1 MAINT
6 DLNVTPFFDDYDE
19 DKKFNRVLF
28 RPSVPVQA
36 RELTQV
42 QSILQN
48 QIERFGDHVFQEGTI
63 VKGCAFNYEAMPYAK
78 LNDANT
84 SSNALVM
91 STFSNTYVRTSGA
104 NLIAQVH
111 ETDTGF
117 EATNPDLNVIWY
129 TYVTT
134 GNNAGVEVSEYAAGE
149 TLEVYDANASINV
162 VTLTANTGTAY
173 SNNDTINFSS
183 TFGSNGVANLT
194 TNSTGGIVGTSFN
207 NTASQG
213 HSYRIVD
220 VPTIASITSSTGSS
234 ANLEVFSAA
243 LTKKNIVTIANTS
256 FESGSNVEFD
266 SLGSGVRFT
275 VQDGTIYQKGSFNQ
289 VDAQSII
296 VKKFVANAHGQA
308 IGFETTETI
317 VNNSV
322 DTSLNDNAA
331 GFLNLNAP
339 GAYRL
344 KLSPTL
350 VVNTI
355 ASAESTNNF
364 FILVKYGDEGV
375 VMSKQETEYSQVGD
389 AMAKRTREESGDY
402 VVKPFSIKSEAID
415 SNTTHFNT
423 TLGPGNAYVDGY
435 NVKTIGA
442 TRIASVKATTTK
454 NVSSAVVTSNYG
466 NYQLID
472 ELVGHFAFNHAAEV
486 KLLDGAGNR
495 ISSSLGTSVPT
506 VPATSNSTVIT
517 GTGPSFTGNILG
529 TAKIRSSVYEKNTPG
544 TPTGQYR
551 AYLFDI
557 NMNQGKRYQ
566 DVRSIW
572 YNAEGVA
579 DVVLDANSQASIKE
593 SDFKKLVIPIGRDG
607 IKTGSINGVSNNQ
620 FIYRTAKT
628 DGTIAVNGSIT
639 ITTTGTETFPYT
651 ASAYLNTTQEQDFIV
666 VANNDSAQTVTLTG
680 TAAVTSGQGNVT
692 GSSTLFTTEY
702 IVGDFIKIAD
712 ANTHRI
718 TSIVSNTVMVTA
730 NNFGVGVSGKGH
742 RRFFPADL
750 PVNLFDRTTSNVQI
764 GTNSNSAI
772 INVSGGKTLEDTLAV
787 HVYYPVKKT
796 SAAPIGKTLATS
808 FVKANCASHSATT
821 NGPWSLGLT
830 DVYDVL
836 AVYVG
841 NNVWWDGSTA
851 ANSTVLDRTSNFI
864 VTSGQKDG
872 HYGLGQIGKN
882 VANSVSV
889 ASTDRIVVKVRHF
902 KTDTTAGG
910 AGFFNVDSYPV
921 NDTTANSTNEYIK
934 TEDIPIYNSPVD
946 SSSVDLR
953 NAVDFRPLA
962 ANTAN
967 GNATAASGATIDPS
981 ATESFSASEH
991 SIAAPNKNFTLD
1003 YQYYLPRIDR
1013 VFVTGG
1019 GSIEVQNGV
1028 PAETPMA
1035 PPTKDGSM
1043 SIGIMDVP
1051 VYPTLSSSEARV
1063 AQRPDY
1069 GVRITAKQQRN
1080 YTMKDIGK
1088 IDNRINRLEYYSSL
1102 NMLEKQTQDLV
1113 IPAESN
1119 NAIDR
1124 FKQGF
1129 LVDPFHDL
1137 SIAALQD
1144 GEYKAGINKSES
1156 TLIPKFKQN
1165 KIDLEVLTHTN
1176 TQDTGG
1182 LITLPY
1188 TDKKMIEQ
1196 RYATSS
1202 RNVEQ
1207 THWNFTGDMTLY
1219 PDYDN
1224 YYEVRNPPES
1234 DVNIDIDMASPTLS
1248 LIDKLNEVQ
1257 SMQEPRRDVVS
1268 ESNSSRVLRSQYATN
1283 TVTRG
1288 RQRTSTTTATDTIE
1302 HTKITTMRESRR
1314 MFKGDTTTTKQ
1325 TVGEFVT
1332 DMSFSPYI
1340 REQTIH
1346 FHAFGL
1352 RPNLRHYVYFDEKD
1366 MNANTRP
1373 ATVPDGLGV
1382 SRDNFQPTG
1391 ALGAN
1396 LVSSNT
1402 GEVYGIMHVPQQTF
1416 AVGERALLIA
1426 DADTFGGTAQTALSD
1441 AEGTFNAYNFGVD
1454 KGDLT
1459 ISTKTARVNRPRTNV
1474 GICSVTNKSTS
1485 QSPRLI
1491 SQTTVNL
1498 PPPPPPPARPRPQ
1511 SYRNCCFV
1519 AGTQII
1525 MEGHSTKNIE
1535 DVVVGDVVH
1544 RFDGESNKVLKLQ
1557 HTTARGR
1564 QLVSIN
1570 KGPFFMTEDHPVKTN
1585 NGWRAA
1591 NEEKAK
1597 ELSEYLELDVTTL
1610 TVGDKIIGHNGWHF
1624 EVASIDFMDT
1634 SPDTPVYNFALDGD
1648 HEYFAD
1654 GLLVHNRGCFVAGSK
1669 VTMGDYSLRNIED
1682 VEVGNQVRRLDGGTN
1697 TVLKLQE
1704 NIFTGGRKL
1713 GSINNGPYFFTED
1726 HPINTNSGWRAINA
1740 KMSQEK
1746 YGHIIVVTE
1755 FKVGDIIL
1763 GHNGENIEVETIS
1776 VKEVDPNTQV
1786 YNFELDGDHMYFVNK
1801 FSVHN
1806 KGGSGG
1812 PGCMCWVARKVYG
1825 EDNPKWMVYRS
1836 WMYTQA
1842 PKWFLNLYIK
1852 HGEEFAKWI
1861 DDKPWLQ
1868 KIIRK
1873 WMDKRIESF
1882 EKIRPKTAMEIGPV

>member
-389 AMAKRTREESGDY
+389 ALAKRTREESGDY

-607 IKTGSINGVSNNQ
+607 IKTGSINGV
-620 FIYRTAKT
+620 
-628 DGTIAVNGSIT
+628 
-639 ITTTGTETFPYT
+639 
-651 ASAYLNTTQEQDFIV
+651 
-666 VANNDSAQTVTLTG
+666 
-680 TAAVTSGQGNVT
+680 
-692 GSSTLFTTEY
+692 
-702 IVGDFIKIAD
+702 
-712 ANTHRI
+712 
-718 TSIVSNTVMVTA
+718 
-730 NNFGVGVSGKGH
+730 
-742 RRFFPADL
+742 
-750 PVNLFDRTTSNVQI
+750 
-764 GTNSNSAI
+764 
-772 INVSGGKTLEDTLAV
+772 
-787 HVYYPVKKT
+787 
-796 SAAPIGKTLATS
+796 
-808 FVKANCASHSATT
+808 
-821 NGPWSLGLT
+821 
-830 DVYDVL
+830 
-836 AVYVG
+836 
-841 NNVWWDGSTA
+841 
-851 ANSTVLDRTSNFI
+851 
-864 VTSGQKDG
+864 
-872 HYGLGQIGKN
+872 
-882 VANSVSV
+882 
-889 ASTDRIVVKVRHF
+889 
-902 KTDTTAGG
+902 
-910 AGFFNVDSYPV
+910 
-921 NDTTANSTNEYIK
+921 
-934 TEDIPIYNSPVD
+934 
-946 SSSVDLR
+946 
-953 NAVDFRPLA
+953 
-962 ANTAN
+962 
-967 GNATAASGATIDPS
+967 
-981 ATESFSASEH
+981 
-991 SIAAPNKNFTLD
+991 
-1003 YQYYLPRIDR
+1003 
-1013 VFVTGG
+1013 
-1019 GSIEVQNGV
+1019 
-1028 PAETPMA
+1028 
-1035 PPTKDGSM
+1035 
-1043 SIGIMDVP
+1043 
-1051 VYPTLSSSEARV
+1051 
-1063 AQRPDY
+1063 
-1069 GVRITAKQQRN
+1069 
-1080 YTMKDIGK
+1080 
-1088 IDNRINRLEYYSSL
+1088 
-1102 NMLEKQTQDLV
+1102 
-1113 IPAESN
+1113 
-1119 NAIDR
+1119 
-1124 FKQGF
+1124 
-1129 LVDPFHDL
+1129 
-1137 SIAALQD
+1137 
-1144 GEYKAGINKSES
+1144 
-1156 TLIPKFKQN
+1156 
-1165 KIDLEVLTHTN
+1165 
-1176 TQDTGG
+1176 
-1182 LITLPY
+1182 
-1188 TDKKMIEQ
+1188 
-1196 RYATSS
+1196 
-1202 RNVEQ
+1202 
-1207 THWNFTGDMTLY
+1207 
-1219 PDYDN
+1219 
-1224 YYEVRNPPES
+1224 
-1234 DVNIDIDMASPTLS
+1234 
-1248 LIDKLNEVQ
+1248 
-1257 SMQEPRRDVVS
+1257 
-1268 ESNSSRVLRSQYATN
+1268 
-1283 TVTRG
+1283 
-1288 RQRTSTTTATDTIE
+1288 
-1302 HTKITTMRESRR
+1302 
-1314 MFKGDTTTTKQ
+1314 
-1325 TVGEFVT
+1325 
-1332 DMSFSPYI
+1332 
-1340 REQTIH
+1340 
-1346 FHAFGL
+1346 
-1352 RPNLRHYVYFDEKD
+1352 
-1366 MNANTRP
+1366 
-1373 ATVPDGLGV
+1373 
-1382 SRDNFQPTG
+1382 
-1391 ALGAN
+1391 
-1396 LVSSNT
+1396 
-1402 GEVYGIMHVPQQTF
+1402 
-1416 AVGERALLIA
+1416 
-1426 DADTFGGTAQTALSD
+1426 
-1441 AEGTFNAYNFGVD
+1441 
-1454 KGDLT
+1454 
-1459 ISTKTARVNRPRTNV
+1459 
-1474 GICSVTNKSTS
+1474 
-1485 QSPRLI
+1485 
-1491 SQTTVNL
+1491 
-1498 PPPPPPPARPRPQ
+1498 
-1511 SYRNCCFV
+1511 
-1519 AGTQII
+1519 
-1525 MEGHSTKNIE
+1525 
-1535 DVVVGDVVH
+1535 
-1544 RFDGESNKVLKLQ
+1544 
-1557 HTTARGR
+1557 
-1564 QLVSIN
+1564 
-1570 KGPFFMTEDHPVKTN
+1570 
-1585 NGWRAA
+1585 
-1591 NEEKAK
+1591 
-1597 ELSEYLELDVTTL
+1597 
-1610 TVGDKIIGHNGWHF
+1610 
-1624 EVASIDFMDT
+1624 
-1634 SPDTPVYNFALDGD
+1634 
-1648 HEYFAD
+1648 
-1654 GLLVHNRGCFVAGSK
+1654 
-1669 VTMGDYSLRNIED
+1669 
-1682 VEVGNQVRRLDGGTN
+1682 
-1697 TVLKLQE
+1697 
-1704 NIFTGGRKL
+1704 
-1713 GSINNGPYFFTED
+1713 
-1726 HPINTNSGWRAINA
+1726 
-1740 KMSQEK
+1740 
-1746 YGHIIVVTE
+1746 
-1755 FKVGDIIL
+1755 
-1763 GHNGENIEVETIS
+1763 
-1776 VKEVDPNTQV
+1776 
-1786 YNFELDGDHMYFVNK
+1786 
-1801 FSVHN
+1801 
-1806 KGGSGG
+1806 
-1812 PGCMCWVARKVYG
+1812 
-1825 EDNPKWMVYRS
+1825 
-1836 WMYTQA
+1836 
-1842 PKWFLNLYIK
+1842 
-1852 HGEEFAKWI
+1852 
-1861 DDKPWLQ
+1861 
-1868 KIIRK
+1868 
-1873 WMDKRIESF
+1873 
-1882 EKIRPKTAMEIGPV
+1882 